1 MPRYEYQCQKCGLF
15 EVNQRMSE
23 PALSHHSCGAPA
35 ERVISRTA
43 FTLKG
48 DGWYAD
54 GYGGKKKS
62 GEASK
67 SSSAD

>member
-23 PALSHHSCGAPA
+23 PALSRHTCGAPA

-54 GYGGKKKS
+54 GYGAKKKS

-67 SSSAD
+67 GGSAD